1 MIHPNVQQH
10 HADGDAGNSPV
21 PFPPSDHLTQPLSG
35 EGIDGKRRDDE
46 EPDGRNKEYK
56 EPRHLMQLHW
66 STLLHLRHARCR
78 CQQARR
84 GNGIR
89 LERLAHRVA
98 LHNEDLLGSGNRA
111 HLHQPRHVQLDKFVH
126 LRMSDHEPYIQKLQ
140 RALQVF
146 VYPVDRHCELDQ
158 RVVGIATCDVP
169 QTIWGDGAARFAQR
183 ALQVVHALEGLL
195 REVHLADHALI
206 AL

>member
-1 MIHPNVQQH
+1 MGTRP
-10 HADGDAGNSPV
+10 
-21 PFPPSDHLTQPLSG
+21 QPECENTTHTTASCSIVF
-35 EGIDGKRRDDE
+35 EQPKTIA
-46 EPDGRNKEYK
+46 P
-56 EPRHLMQLHW
+56 
-66 STLLHLRHARCR
+66 
-78 CQQARR
+78 
-84 GNGIR
+84 
-89 LERLAHRVA
+89 
-98 LHNEDLLGSGNRA
+98 DLLVERSKA
-111 HLHQPRHVQLDKFVH
+111 YLHQPRHVQLDKFVH